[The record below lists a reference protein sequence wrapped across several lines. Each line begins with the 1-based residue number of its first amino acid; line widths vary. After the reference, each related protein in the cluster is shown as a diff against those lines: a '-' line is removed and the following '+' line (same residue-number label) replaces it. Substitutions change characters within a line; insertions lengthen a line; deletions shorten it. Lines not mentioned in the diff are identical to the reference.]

1 MTDRSRCSTPS
12 PPRLSLVSFAALCAS
27 DAVIIPMEAADWGA
41 QGIMQV
47 TAAIVYAQR
56 HYHPRLELLGY
67 LVSRFKRAR
76 AYQQSYLRQ
85 LRQHFGEQAFDTV
98 IPDLAQFEKS
108 VPDRVPITL
117 HARRSDAPSS
127 TKSSAASKG
136 TVAAAEAAA
145 HRAFSTLPTLPLDQD
160 TLAHG
165 TALEGRQRLT
175 GAFLIDVARI
185 RPDPDQPRRACD
197 TQAQWELSASIAKV
211 GILQPITV
219 RYIER
224 DNVYQV
230 ITGERRFQAAK
241 ALGLSAIPCWM
252 KTPKADDILVHQIV
266 ENWQRR
272 DLEPLEL
279 ARALA
284 LLRDSTGSSQK
295 ALAALTGKPESEVS
309 RLLSLLK
316 LTPDVQAQ
324 AEETPRGTVT
334 KRHLVA
340 LAQLPPEDQQEVM
353 IAVREKHL
361 TALDTEH
368 VAREAKA
375 KETGVTS
382 RGAPLTQ
389 RLRYLTANALVTLT
403 FRRRNVTAQ
412 DILAALDAVREQV
425 TKARDEDRASA

>member
-1 MTDRSRCSTPS
+1 
-12 PPRLSLVSFAALCAS
+12 
-27 DAVIIPMEAADWGA
+27 
-41 QGIMQV
+41 
-47 TAAIVYAQR
+47 
-56 HYHPRLELLGY
+56 
-67 LVSRFKRAR
+67 
-76 AYQQSYLRQ
+76 
-85 LRQHFGEQAFDTV
+85 
-98 IPDLAQFEKS
+98 
-108 VPDRVPITL
+108 
-117 HARRSDAPSS
+117 
-127 TKSSAASKG
+127 G

>member
-1 MTDRSRCSTPS
+1 M
-12 PPRLSLVSFAALCAS
+12 
-27 DAVIIPMEAADWGA
+27 
-41 QGIMQV
+41 
-47 TAAIVYAQR
+47 
-56 HYHPRLELLGY
+56 
-67 LVSRFKRAR
+67 
-76 AYQQSYLRQ
+76 
-85 LRQHFGEQAFDTV
+85 
-98 IPDLAQFEKS
+98 
-108 VPDRVPITL
+108 
-117 HARRSDAPSS
+117 
-127 TKSSAASKG
+127 
-136 TVAAAEAAA
+136 
-145 HRAFSTLPTLPLDQD
+145 
-160 TLAHG
+160 
-165 TALEGRQRLT
+165 
-175 GAFLIDVARI
+175 
-185 RPDPDQPRRACD
+185 
-197 TQAQWELSASIAKV
+197 
-211 GILQPITV
+211 
-219 RYIER
+219 
-224 DNVYQV
+224 
-230 ITGERRFQAAK
+230 
-241 ALGLSAIPCWM
+241 
-252 KTPKADDILVHQIV
+252 
-266 ENWQRR
+266 
-272 DLEPLEL
+272 